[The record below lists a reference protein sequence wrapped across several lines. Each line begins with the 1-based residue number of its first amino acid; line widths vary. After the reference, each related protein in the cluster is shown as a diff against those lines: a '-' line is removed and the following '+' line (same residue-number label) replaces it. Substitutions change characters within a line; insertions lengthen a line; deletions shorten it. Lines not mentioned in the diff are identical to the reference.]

1 MSQKTSRS
9 FTKQPFTVHLVLL
22 FEAELKKTLQNASP
36 RMKIA
41 TIRSKI
47 EQDLGILPEMY
58 FLTYLDASPLDENA
72 TLQDYFVVNGSTLH
86 LRPWRMWQDLLQAAY
101 LGQAE
106 CTFSAMDVASPSKW
120 SRHCA
125 WCALYIASHQG
136 HFRLVARLLQSTSV
150 AINTQSPCGWTALH
164 AAARMGC
171 WKVLCVL
178 VDNGADVRVE
188 DNLSLTAFDLA
199 RKFGNKKCEN
209 SLSFCR
215 WNLQK
220 HFIIEERSKEYVPMK
235 VRQTAEREQFLHK
248 DSTLPTWLCGPT
260 GQIYMSYL
268 PNPVTVEEVKHY
280 EKAKMAKQAKQSISS
295 DKKSQVDAPSAFLG
309 ASKLE
314 EDKVSKLDFNYGWF
328 DSLRAQKF
336 IPSTTDVL
344 TYANPSSCSLR
355 PKTLLNP
362 DGFSTPLVKI
372 DPAPMIE
379 NNPRFTNQYNLSKS
393 SSWALRKLCNSH
405 FNSPFSF
412 LQGET

>member
-1 MSQKTSRS
+1 
-9 FTKQPFTVHLVLL
+9 
-22 FEAELKKTLQNASP
+22 
-36 RMKIA
+36 MKIA
-41 TIRSKI
+41 TIRTKI

-72 TLQDYFVVNGSTLH
+72 TLHDYFVVNGSTLH
-86 LRPWRMWQDLLQAAY
+86 LRPWRIWQDLLQAAY
-101 LGQAE
+101 LGHAE
-106 CTFSAMDVASPSKW
+106 STFSAMDIAGPSKW

-150 AINTQSPCGWTALH
+150 AVNTRSPCGWTALH

-199 RKFGNKKCEN
+199 RRYGNKKCEN

-220 HFIIEERSKEYVPMK
+220 HVIIEERNKEYVPMK
-235 VRQTAEREQFLHK
+235 ARQTADREQFLHK

-260 GQIYMSYL
+260 GQIYMSHL
-268 PNPVTVEEVKHY
+268 PNPVKMEEVKEF
-280 EKAKMAKQAKQSISS
+280 EKVKAAKQSVSP
-295 DKKSQVDAPSAFLG
+295 DKSQVNATVCLD
-309 ASKLE
+309 ASKVNNDE
-314 EDKVSKLDFNYGWF
+314 VSKLDFNYGWF

-362 DGFSTPLVKI
+362 EGFATPRVTI
-372 DPAPMIE
+372 SPAPMIE
-379 NNPRFTNQYNLSKS
+379 SNPRFTTNII
-393 SSWALRKLCNSH
+393 
-405 FNSPFSF
+405 
-412 LQGET
+412 